1 MFGSKKTTPESHN
14 INSTASNGATNSL
27 VSGTTVDGN
36 IEATSDIRI
45 DGSLI
50 GNLNCDG
57 KVIVGPQG
65 SIKGEVYC
73 QNAVI
78 EGRFEGKIKVIDSL
92 LVKETAIITGEVDT
106 ENLTVQSGAS
116 FNVTCSTEPNKVK
129 QMSPEA
135 KAV

>member
-1 MFGSKKTTPESHN
+1 MFGSKKTTPESNN
-14 INSTASNGATNSL
+14 ISSTSSNGATNSL
-27 VSGTTVDGN
+27 VSGTNIDGN
-36 IEATSDIRI
+36 IKATSDIRI
-45 DGSLI
+45 DGSLA

-57 KVIVGPQG
+57 KVIIGPQG

-129 QMSPEA
+129 KMSPEA